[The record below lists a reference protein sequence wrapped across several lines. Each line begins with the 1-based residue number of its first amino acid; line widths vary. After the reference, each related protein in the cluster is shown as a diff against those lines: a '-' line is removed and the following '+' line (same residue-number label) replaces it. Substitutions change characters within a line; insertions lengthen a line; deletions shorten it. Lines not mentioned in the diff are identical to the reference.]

1 MERNTM
7 ATHYVDNKELY
18 KVIVEYRDAVIKAKE
33 EGQEKPRIPN
43 YVGECIL
50 MIANRLST
58 KPNFINYS
66 YREEMISDGVENCIC
81 YIDNFD
87 PLKST
92 NPFAYFTQII
102 YYAFLRRILKEKKQ
116 TYIKHKTLEN
126 SMLLNELYEQG
137 EFSEQEFTPTH
148 IDLDNDNMFDFIKN
162 FEDNL
167 LSKKKKRAK
176 KGVEKFI
183 EEDVMSPEEV
193 DDVVEDIPQDEEDL

>member
-1 MERNTM
+1 M

-18 KVIVEYRDAVIKAKE
+18 RVIVDFRQSVLDAKE
-33 EGQEKPRIPN
+33 NGQERPRIPN

-87 PLKST
+87 PSKSN

-126 SMLLNELYEQG
+126 SMLLNELYDQG

-148 IDLDNDNMFDFIKN
+148 IDLDNDNMFDFIKS

-167 LSKKKKRAK
+167 LTKKKKRAK

-183 EEDVMSPEEV
+183 EEDVISQQEV
-193 DDVVEDIPQDEEDL
+193 NDVVEDIPLDDEDL